1 MRPKGEPR
9 FFYVNPPERRGVD
22 AGGACGGI
30 DGLVC
35 MLFMFLSPVAACKF
49 PCGRKRV
56 RKCEI

>member
-22 AGGACGGI
+22 AADI
-30 DGLVC
+30 FDLVC
-35 MLFMFLSPVAACKF
+35 ILSPVAACKF
-49 PCGRKRV
+49 PCERKRV